1 MTTTALDRQ
10 RAAQSKVQAL
20 AMLRAGA
27 TELEVCAELAI
38 RPKTLRQ
45 WVNEA
50 EKEAMQPARGH
61 ITPAPYRVGYA
72 GWGRWR

>member
-27 TELEVCAELAI
+27 TEIEVSAELYV

-50 EKEAMQPARGH
+50 ERNAKHPARGH
-61 ITPAPYRVGYA
+61 ITPAPYRSGYA